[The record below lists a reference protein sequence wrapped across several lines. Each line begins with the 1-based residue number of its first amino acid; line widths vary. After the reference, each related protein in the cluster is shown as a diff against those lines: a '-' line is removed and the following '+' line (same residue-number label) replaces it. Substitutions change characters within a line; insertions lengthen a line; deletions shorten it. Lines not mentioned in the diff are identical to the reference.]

1 MKKIFLAIII
11 LLSVFNTDA
20 QLSTNLVL
28 SANPPGSLFDWGLKK
43 EILSYVVVNQ
53 SGTVDRFL
61 IKAEI
66 KMTDGTVIGNNN
78 LAKAQLLSLGG
89 ASRIFSASDVIPM
102 DNMIFSGKY
111 KTSLD
116 KTGKL
121 PAGTYQLCVRLVL
134 PGTYQ
139 PISEERCRIFNL
151 AAYQLPIPISPLNE
165 QVLKPELAQSAIT
178 FRWTPVSPIP
188 NYPVT
193 YRLLVFEVLEN
204 QKPIQALKS
213 NMPLLN
219 KDVIGTTQY
228 IWQPQLGWADLE
240 AKNKTRTFVWTLQCL
255 DNMNQPIIDGNVNGD
270 GISEPII
277 FYVGKEK
284 K

>member
-11 LLSVFNTDA
+11 LLSVFNSYA

-28 SANPPGSLFDWGLKK
+28 STNPPGSLFDWGLKK

-53 SGTVDRFL
+53 SGAVDRFL

-66 KMTDGTVIGNNN
+66 KLIDGTVIGSNN

-89 ASRIFSASDVIPM
+89 ASRVFSASEVIPM

-116 KTGKL
+116 RTGKL

-139 PISEERCRIFNL
+139 PVSEERCRIFNL
-151 AAYQLPIPISPLNE
+151 AAYQLAIPVLPLNE
-165 QVLKPELAQSAIT
+165 QVLNPELAKTAIT
-178 FRWTPVSPIP
+178 FRWTPVSPLP

-204 QKPIQALKS
+204 QKPMQAMKS

-219 KDVIGTTQY
+219 KDIIGATQFV
-228 IWQPQLGWADLE
+228 WQPQLGWADLS
-240 AKNKTRTFVWTLQCL
+240 AVYKTRTFVWTLQCL

-270 GISEPII
+270 GISEPIV
-277 FYVGKEK
+277 FFVGQKNK
-284 K
+284 